1 MIGQQKTKNKTFR
14 DKQKQFE
21 KYTFDEMRNLGKQPD
36 EADLNGTAA
45 SFYRSQMGRHSSIG
59 MQGVLNSGNYGY
71 VAKTRQMS
79 NRQRLQSAGTGNRR
93 GPGLSQR

>member
-1 MIGQQKTKNKTFR
+1 MIGQQKQKNKTFR

-21 KYTFDEMRNLGKQPD
+21 KLTFEEMRKLGKQPD
-36 EADLNGTAA
+36 EADLTGTAA
-45 SFYRSQMGRHSSIG
+45 SFYRSQMGKQSSFG

-79 NRQRLQSAGTGNRR
+79 NRQRLQSAGANRR
-93 GPGLSQR
+93 GTGLSQR